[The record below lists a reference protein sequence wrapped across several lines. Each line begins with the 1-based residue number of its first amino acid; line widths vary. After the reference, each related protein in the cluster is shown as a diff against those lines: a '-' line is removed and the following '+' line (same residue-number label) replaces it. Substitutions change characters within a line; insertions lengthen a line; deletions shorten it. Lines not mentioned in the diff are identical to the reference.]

1 MNIVVIGCGRLGAEL
16 ALRLFKQG
24 HDVVV
29 VDQTSEAF
37 ANLPPEF
44 RGRLIEGE
52 VLNRDVLERA
62 DIADA
67 DAVAVVTSS
76 DSVNVVVG
84 HVAREVYG
92 VANVAVRNY
101 DPRRRRLQEAF
112 GLPIVSSA
120 VWGAGRFESILT
132 TGAVHSVLSAGKG
145 EVQVFE
151 VPVPQGFAGQTVDQL
166 LDGGGLMAVAHTR
179 HAKASL
185 PSGDI
190 TLAAGDVLLVSGSV
204 AAAKKL
210 QTRLTT
216 AAED

>member
-1 MNIVVIGCGRLGAEL
+1 MNIVVIGCGRLGGEL
-16 ALRLFKQG
+16 ALRLFRQG
-24 HDVVV
+24 HQVAV

-37 ANLPPEF
+37 ANLPPDF

-52 VLNRDVLERA
+52 VLNRDVLTRA
-62 DIADA
+62 DIAHA

-112 GLPIVSSA
+112 GLPIISSA
-120 VWGAGRFESILT
+120 VWGAGRFEAILT
-132 TGAVHSVLSAGKG
+132 TGAVHSVLSAGNG

-151 VPVPQGFAGQTVDQL
+151 VPVPEALAGLTVGQL
-166 LDGGGLMAVAHTR
+166 LEGGALMAVAHTR
-179 HAKASL
+179 HAKAAL
-185 PSGDI
+185 PSNDSV
-190 TLAAGDVLLVSGSV
+190 LSAGDVLLVGGSV
-204 AAAKKL
+204 SDAKKL
-210 QTRLTT
+210 QQRLA
-216 AAED
+216 AAEEG